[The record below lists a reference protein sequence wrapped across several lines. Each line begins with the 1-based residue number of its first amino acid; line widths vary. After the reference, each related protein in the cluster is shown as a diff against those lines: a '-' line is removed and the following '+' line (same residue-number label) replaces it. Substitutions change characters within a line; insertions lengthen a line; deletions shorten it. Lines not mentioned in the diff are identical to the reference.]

1 MVADPI
7 AELRSPEGA
16 LISMYME
23 RPSPGGFSALIS
35 DLGREVRDAART
47 RDRAVQKSVDADI
60 QRIRGEAERFELE
73 AVPAYA
79 VFASSVNAI
88 YQIKPLAHPVPS
100 NSTLGSRPYLRPLR
114 AEPRPSR
121 TAILVADRAEA
132 RVFVGYEGSIA
143 EVGPP
148 LNVDAGK
155 ANYGG
160 FAGYEEHTVR
170 GRADEVAARL
180 WREAGQ
186 RLFESHQEV
195 PFDSIVIGC
204 HDEAVDDIRN
214 QLHPY
219 LRALPHGAFAVSP
232 SEVSIQ
238 RLRHQVHE
246 QNRSIREEREMA
258 LVSTL
263 IEGASRGTGAVVG
276 VADTLR
282 MGNVQGIADLVVA
295 GSFSRPGVMCPS
307 CGFLAR
313 EGTVCDVCEDGLH
326 EVADV
331 VAALIDATV
340 EAGGLVHQVV
350 IGSVLD
356 RDGVGAL
363 TRFDIGGLD

>member
-16 LISMYME
+16 LISMYVE

-35 DLGREVRDAART
+35 ELGRDVRDVART
-47 RDRAVQKSVDADI
+47 RDRVVQKSVEADI
-60 QRIRGEAERFELE
+60 HRIREEADRFEVE

-88 YQIKPLAHPVPS
+88 FQIKPLAHPVTS
-100 NSTLGSRPYLRPLR
+100 RSTLGSRPYLRPLR

-121 TAILVADRAEA
+121 TAILVADRAGA
-132 RVFVGYEGSIA
+132 RVFVGYDGVIA
-143 EVGPP
+143 ELGQP
-148 LNVDAGK
+148 LTADSGK
-155 ANYGG
+155 ANFGG

-170 GRADEVAARL
+170 GRADGVATRL

-186 RLFESHQEV
+186 RLLESHQET
-195 PFDSIVIGC
+195 PFGSILIGC
-204 HDEAVDDIRN
+204 HEEALDDIRN

-219 LRALPHGAFAVSP
+219 LRNLPNGTFPVSP

-238 RLRHQVHE
+238 RLRREVDE
-246 QNRSIREEREMA
+246 QSRSIREEREIV
-258 LVSTL
+258 LVSDL
-263 IEGASRGTGAVVG
+263 LASASRGTGAVVG
-276 VADTLR
+276 LADTLR
-282 MGNVQGIADLVVA
+282 VANVQGISDLVVA
-295 GSFSRPGVMCPS
+295 GSFSRPGVLCPG
-307 CGFLAR
+307 CGFLGRDGSAC
-313 EGTVCDVCEDGLH
+313 EVCGTGLH

-331 VAALIDATV
+331 VASLIDATV

-350 IGSVLD
+350 IGSALD

>member
-7 AELRSPEGA
+7 AELRSAEGA

-23 RPSPGGFSALIS
+23 RPSPGGFSALIA
-35 DLGREVRDAART
+35 DLGRDVREIART
-47 RDRAVQKSVDADI
+47 RDRVVQKSVEADI
-60 QRIRGEAERFELE
+60 QRIRGEAERFEVE

-121 TAILVADRAEA
+121 TAILVADRTGA
-132 RVFVGYEGSIA
+132 RVFVGFEGSIT
-143 EVGPP
+143 EIGPP
-148 LNVDAGK
+148 LNADPGK
-155 ANYGG
+155 SNFGG

-170 GRADEVAARL
+170 GRADEVATRM
-180 WREAGQ
+180 WREAGA
-186 RLFESHQEV
+186 RLLDSHQDA

-204 HDEAVDDIRN
+204 HDETLDDIRN

-219 LRALPHGAFAVSP
+219 LRNLPHGNFPVSP
-232 SEVSIQ
+232 SEVSIT
-238 RLRHQVHE
+238 RLRHEVDE
-246 QNRSIREEREMA
+246 QNRSIREDREIA
-258 LVSTL
+258 LVSDL
-263 IEGASRGTGAVVG
+263 MASASRGTGAVIG
-276 VADTLR
+276 LADTLHAA
-282 MGNVQGIADLVVA
+282 NLQGVADLVVA
-295 GSFSRPGVMCPS
+295 GSFSRPGVMCPA
-307 CGFLAR
+307 CGFLGR
-313 EGTVCDVCEDGLH
+313 DGSLCEVCGTGLH

-331 VAALIDATV
+331 VASLIDATV
-340 EAGGLVHQVV
+340 ESGGVVHQVV
-350 IGSVLD
+350 VGSALD

>member
-16 LISMYME
+16 LISIYME

-35 DLGREVRDAART
+35 ELGRDVRDVART
-47 RDRAVQKSVDADI
+47 RDRVVQKSVEADI
-60 QRIRGEAERFELE
+60 QRIRGEAERFEVE

-88 YQIKPLAHPVPS
+88 YQIKPLAHPVIS
-100 NSTLGSRPYLRPLR
+100 KSTLGSRPYLRPLR

-132 RVFVGYEGSIA
+132 RVFVGYDGSIA
-143 EVGPP
+143 EVGRP
-148 LNVDAGK
+148 LGADAGK
-155 ANYGG
+155 ANFGG
-160 FAGYEEHTVR
+160 FAGYDEHTVR

-186 RLFESHQEV
+186 RLLDSHQDA
-195 PFDSIVIGC
+195 PFDSIMIGC

-219 LRALPHGAFAVSP
+219 LRNLPHGTFPVSP
-232 SEVSIQ
+232 SEVSIP
-238 RLRHQVHE
+238 RLRQEVDE
-246 QNRSIREEREMA
+246 QNRSIREEREIA
-258 LVSTL
+258 LVSNL
-263 IEGASRGTGAVVG
+263 MAAASRSTGAVVG
-276 VADTLR
+276 LADTLR
-282 MGNVQGIADLVVA
+282 VANVQGISDLVVA
-295 GSFSRPGVMCPS
+295 GSFSRPGMMCPA
-307 CGFLAR
+307 CGFLGR
-313 EGTVCDVCEDGLH
+313 DGDTCPVCGTELH
-326 EVADV
+326 EVADI
-331 VAALIDATV
+331 VASLIDATV

-350 IGSVLD
+350 VGSALD

>member
-1 MVADPI
+1 LVADPI

-35 DLGREVRDAART
+35 DLGRDVRDVARA
-47 RDRAVQKSVDADI
+47 RDRVVQKSVEADI
-60 QRIRGEAERFELE
+60 HRIRGEADRFELE
-73 AVPAYA
+73 GVPAYA

-88 YQIKPLAHPVPS
+88 YQIKPLAHPVAS
-100 NSTLGSRPYLRPLR
+100 RSTLGSRPYLRPLR

-121 TAILVADRAEA
+121 TAILVADRAVA

-143 EVGPP
+143 EEGAP
-148 LNVDAGK
+148 LSADAGK
-155 ANYGG
+155 ANFGG

-170 GRADEVAARL
+170 SRADEVAARL

-186 RLFESHQEV
+186 RLFDSHQDT

-204 HDEAVDDIRN
+204 QEEAVDDIRN

-219 LRALPHGAFAVSP
+219 LRALPHGSFPVSP
-232 SEVSIQ
+232 SEVSIH
-238 RLRHQVHE
+238 RLRHEVDE
-246 QNRSIREEREMA
+246 QNRAIREEREMA
-258 LVSTL
+258 LVSAL
-263 IEGASRGTGAVVG
+263 MAAASRGTGAVVG
-276 VADTLR
+276 LADTLR
-282 MGNVQGIADLVVA
+282 MANVQGISDLVVA
-295 GSFSRPGVMCPS
+295 GSFSRPGVMCPA
-307 CGFLAR
+307 CGFLGR
-313 EGTVCDVCEDGLH
+313 DGKVCEVCGTGMH

-350 IGSVLD
+350 VGSVLD

>member
-1 MVADPI
+1 LVADPI

-35 DLGREVRDAART
+35 DLGRSIRDVART
-47 RDRAVQKSVDADI
+47 RDRVVQKSVEADI
-60 QRIRGEAERFELE
+60 HRIRGESERFEME

-114 AEPRPSR
+114 AEPRPAR

-143 EVGPP
+143 EVGRP
-148 LNVDAGK
+148 LSADPGK
-155 ANYGG
+155 SNFGG

-170 GRADEVAARL
+170 GRADEIATRL

-186 RLFESHQEV
+186 RLLDSHQDA

-204 HDEAVDDIRN
+204 HDETVDDIRN

-219 LRALPHGAFAVSP
+219 LRNLPHGNFPVSP
-232 SEVSIQ
+232 SEITVT
-238 RLRHQVHE
+238 RLRHEVDE
-246 QNRSIREEREMA
+246 QNRAIREEREIA
-258 LVSTL
+258 LVSDL
-263 IEGASRGTGAVVG
+263 MASANRGRGAVVG
-276 VADTLR
+276 LADTLR
-282 MGNVQGIADLVVA
+282 AANVQGISALVVA
-295 GSFSRPGVMCPS
+295 GSFSRPGVMCPA
-307 CGFLAR
+307 CGFLGRDGNPCAVC
-313 EGTVCDVCEDGLH
+313 GTGLH

-331 VAALIDATV
+331 VASLIDATV
-340 EAGGLVHQVV
+340 ESGGVVHQVV
-350 IGSVLD
+350 VGSVLD

-363 TRFDIGGLD
+363 TRFDIAGLD